1 MNKSDLIN
9 ALKEDAS
16 LSRKDAEKVV
26 DKFFGDITDT
36 MANGDRVE
44 IRGFGTFRAR
54 HYPAYAAR
62 NPRTGEA
69 VEARPKVLP
78 VFRAGKDLLRRVNA
92 EED

>member
-1 MNKSDLIN
+1 MTRSALIR
-9 ALKEDAS
+9 AVARRTGTTQQEA
-16 LSRKDAEKVV
+16 RRVV
-26 DKFFGDITDT
+26 DAVFRQLVAALCEGR
-36 MANGDRVE
+36 RVE